1 MPPARDPDRR
11 PPVAAAVA
19 CVLAFPGAV
28 MVLVFG
34 NAALSLSATADGTGA
49 ASWLVL
55 LLIFG
60 WVVALLVGA
69 GRLITGRSWIGI
81 AVSGALLVVLGI
93 ANGVQGGFSGVNA
106 GLIGTA
112 LVSGGGAAVCATLP
126 GVRAWVA
133 RRRRERLYPGSSQS
147 SPSRS

>member
-1 MPPARDPDRR
+1 VPAARDPDRR

-19 CVLAFPGAV
+19 AVLSLPGAV

-34 NAALSLSATADGTGA
+34 NAALSLSATRDGTGA

-55 LLIFG
+55 LLTFG

-69 GRLITGRSWIGI
+69 GRLLTGRSWLGL
-81 AVSGALLVVLGI
+81 AVSGLVLAALAVVSAATGGLG
-93 ANGVQGGFSGVNA
+93 ANT
-106 GLIGTA
+106 GLIATA
-112 LVSGGGAAVCATLP
+112 FLAGGGAAVLPSLP

-133 RRRRERLYPGSSQS
+133 RRRRERLYPGSSQG
-147 SPSRS
+147 SPSRT